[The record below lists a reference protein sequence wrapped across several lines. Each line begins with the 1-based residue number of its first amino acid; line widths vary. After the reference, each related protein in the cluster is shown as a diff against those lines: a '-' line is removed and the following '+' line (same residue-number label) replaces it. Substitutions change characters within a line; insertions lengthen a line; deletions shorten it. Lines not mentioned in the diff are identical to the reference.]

1 MKVNG
6 EIVFSF
12 ERKYTFKNMNN
23 IVDNNL
29 KIINLSYFKKFLVW
43 ITIFRIQSTII
54 SRIEYYT

>member
-12 ERKYTFKNMNN
+12 VKRKYTFKNMNN

-29 KIINLSYFKKFLVW
+29 EIINLSYFKKFL
-43 ITIFRIQSTII
+43 
-54 SRIEYYT
+54 YG

>member
-29 KIINLSYFKKFLVW
+29 EIINLSYFKKFL
-43 ITIFRIQSTII
+43 
-54 SRIEYYT
+54 YG

>member
-23 IVDNNL
+23 VDNNL
-29 KIINLSYFKKFLVW
+29 EIINLSYFKKFL
-43 ITIFRIQSTII
+43 
-54 SRIEYYT
+54 YG